1 MSDKEI
7 AEQFKVVESVTV
19 EGVTDGY
26 ALYSISLFKNKI
38 SEFTKSL
45 EHDFER
51 VVNVMENRNK
61 EHVEFIG
68 RLLVENYNL
77 KKERND

>member
-1 MSDKEI
+1 MNDKEI

-26 ALYSISLFKNKI
+26 ALYNISLFKNKI

-45 EHDFER
+45 ELDFER
-51 VVNVMENRNK
+51 VVNVMENKNK
-61 EHVEFIG
+61 EKEIIVKEK
-68 RLLVENYNL
+68 NYSIL
-77 KKERND
+77 KILKSPI